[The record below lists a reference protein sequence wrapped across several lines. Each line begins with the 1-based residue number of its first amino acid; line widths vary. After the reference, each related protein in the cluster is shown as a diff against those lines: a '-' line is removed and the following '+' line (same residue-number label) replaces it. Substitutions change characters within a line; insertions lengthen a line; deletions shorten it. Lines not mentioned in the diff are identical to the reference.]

1 MQESSQ
7 QNDIA
12 YDVEHVFNENGRE
25 VRKMPIKMGDDTIWV
40 DVKNDGASGNSEDS
54 IMFKLDMEG
63 NGNSNPTVSEARGRK
78 IMAIAIKLINKQIN
92 ESLFLI
98 NYK

>member
-1 MQESSQ
+1 MQESNQ

-25 VRKMPIKMGDDTIWV
+25 VRKMPIKMGEDTIWV
-40 DVKNDGASGNSEDS
+40 DVKNEGASGNSEDS

-63 NGNSNPTVSEARGRK
+63 NGNPNANVPETRGRK
-78 IMAIAIKLINKQIN
+78 IIAIATRLMGNIPIMLLK
-92 ESLFLI
+92 
-98 NYK
+98 

>member
-1 MQESSQ
+1 MQESNQ

-40 DVKNDGASGNSEDS
+40 DVKKEGASGNSEDS

-63 NGNSNPTVSEARGRK
+63 NGNSNASASEARGRK
-78 IMAIAIKLINKQIN
+78 IITMGLIDTQI
-92 ESLFLI
+92 FLCC
-98 NYK
+98 

>member
-1 MQESSQ
+1 MQESNQ

-40 DVKNDGASGNSEDS
+40 DVKKEGASGNSEDS

-63 NGNSNPTVSEARGRK
+63 NGNSNASVSEARGR
-78 IMAIAIKLINKQIN
+78 IITIRLIDT
-92 ESLFLI
+92 LI
-98 NYK
+98 LEIVLLK

>member
-1 MQESSQ
+1 MQESNQ

-40 DVKNDGASGNSEDS
+40 DVKKEGASGNSEDS

-63 NGNSNPTVSEARGRK
+63 NGNSNASVSEARGRIIITMTNRYTNIGNSVVK
-78 IMAIAIKLINKQIN
+78 MNIC
-92 ESLFLI
+92 S
-98 NYK
+98 

>member
-1 MQESSQ
+1 MQESNQ

-40 DVKNDGASGNSEDS
+40 DVKKEGASGNSEDS

-63 NGNSNPTVSEARGRK
+63 NGNPNANVPEIRGRK
-78 IMAIAIKLINKQIN
+78 IIAIATRLMGNIPNSVVEMNLC
-92 ESLFLI
+92 S
-98 NYK
+98 

>member
-1 MQESSQ
+1 MQESNQ

-40 DVKNDGASGNSEDS
+40 DVKKEGASGNSEDS

-63 NGNSNPTVSEARGRK
+63 NGNSNASVSEARGR
-78 IMAIAIKLINKQIN
+78 IITIRLINTRDNSVVKMNIC
-92 ESLFLI
+92 S
-98 NYK
+98 